1 MTCILVVEDEPELRL
16 LLKANLEAEGWEIFA
31 AQDGI
36 PALRLHQQHPF
47 DLWILDL
54 MLPEMDGFQVL
65 QALRAQGDEVPVL
78 MLTARGEEAAR
89 VQGFESGAD
98 DYLVKPFSILE
109 LLGRVRAILRRS
121 GRVEPVRARRYR
133 SGPYLIDLDRMG
145 VSRDGVS
152 LAIGARGF
160 RILEV
165 LLRRPG
171 HTLGRS
177 EILNLA
183 WEPDARPGI
192 RTVDVHVGLLRKQL
206 GETAIATIEGVG
218 YRWVHPAE
226 PLREEGGH
234 PAGP

>member
-1 MTCILVVEDEPELRL
+1 MIRILVVEDEPELRL
-16 LLKANLEAEGWEIFA
+16 LLKANLEGEGWEIA
-31 AQDGI
+31 VAQDGI
-36 PALRLHQQHPF
+36 PALRAHQQRRF

-65 QALRAQGDEVPVL
+65 QALRSEGDEVPVL
-78 MLTARGEEAAR
+78 MLTARGEEASR
-89 VQGFESGAD
+89 VQGFETGAD

-109 LLGRVRAILRRS
+109 LLGRVRAILRRT
-121 GRVEPVRARRYR
+121 GRVEQVRVRRFR
-133 SGPYLIDLDRMG
+133 SGPYDIDLDHMR
-145 VSRDGVS
+145 VSRDGNL

-206 GETAIATIEGVG
+206 GESAIATIEGVG

-226 PLREEGGH
+226 PLQMAGGH
-234 PAGP
+234 PDVR